1 MISCVIY
8 IAGGTNM
15 EEENLKRFNEEQ
27 PNSAPR
33 MEMLIVMEYLKEY
46 AYDKDHATT
55 QAEIIKFGEEKYHT
69 KIRRDRVGQILIHL
83 EQISNDTPELL
94 PFTVKSIDYNKIKKY
109 YVPQRMFKE
118 SDIVDIVSSLDSN
131 DYLTKSKAN
140 LLANR
145 FLNVAANKASHD
157 RIINKIQRRG
167 HKTIKVDDESLNKRQ
182 LFLNAAD
189 NQIRIVFQIMNLR
202 RVSFSDSLPED
213 IRREARDNPNYTFW
227 GFAVKTIQPNETEP
241 KPVIYL
247 DQYQIAMVTSF
258 DNIEIT
264 DVESTSRW
272 NSDIAYPLVGRYTDI
287 DEWLKDHYKGQDGN
301 TREIKLKVN
310 MNDEEKFKKFKVSF
324 KKHWKKDLEYEVVDR
339 DVPYLGRDKDGKVV
353 EKVIVAHDAVFTIN
367 TNRAA
372 FEHWYLDEG
381 NFDIAVILSP
391 KRFNNFYLA
400 EKIRR
405 YARRINKYGQGIIYR
420 VERQMRHET
429 EENAE
434 NTSNSPADSQNN
446 TNN

>member
-1 MISCVIY
+1 
-8 IAGGTNM
+8 M
-15 EEENLKRFNEEQ
+15 EEENLKRFKEEQ

-55 QAEIIKFGEEKYHT
+55 QAEIIKFGEEKYNT

-131 DYLTKSKAN
+131 DYLNKDKAN

-145 FLNVAANKASHD
+145 FLNVAANKASHN
-157 RIINKIQRRG
+157 RIISKIQRRG

-189 NQIRIVFQIMNLR
+189 NQIRIVFQIKNLMR
-202 RVSFSDSLPED
+202 ASFSNSLPTD
-213 IRREARDNPNYTFW
+213 VRREAKINPNYTFW

-247 DQYQIAMVTSF
+247 DQYQIAMVTAF

-264 DVESTSRW
+264 DVESLSRW
-272 NSDIAYPLVGRYTDI
+272 NKDIAYPLVGRYDDI
-287 DEWLKDHYKGQDGN
+287 DVWLKDHYKGQDGI
-301 TREIKLKVN
+301 TREIKLKVTT
-310 MNDEEKFKKFKVSF
+310 NDEEKFKKFKVSF
-324 KKHWKKDLEYEVVDR
+324 KKHWKKDLEYEIVDR
-339 DVPYLGRDKDGKVV
+339 EVPYLTRDKDGKII
-353 EKVIVAHDAVFTIN
+353 EKVLVAHDAVFTISA
-367 TNRAA
+367 NREA

-381 NFDIAVILSP
+381 NFDMAVILSP
-391 KRFNNFYLA
+391 KRLNNFYLS

-420 VERQMRHET
+420 IERQVK
-429 EENAE
+429 EEAKE
-434 NTSNSPADSQNN
+434 NVENNSNSPANSQNN
-446 TNN
+446 ENN